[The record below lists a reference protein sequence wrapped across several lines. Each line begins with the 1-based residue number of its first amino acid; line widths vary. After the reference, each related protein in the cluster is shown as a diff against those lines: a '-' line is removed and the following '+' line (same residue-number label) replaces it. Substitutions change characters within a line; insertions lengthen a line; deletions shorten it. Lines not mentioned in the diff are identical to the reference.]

1 MTISRLLDS
10 NRDSRTAYPLKDAL
24 VSVASSGPNS
34 KQRRFYIRRA
44 DCDLE
49 SVRNPGYLERDP
61 SVECSTLTVPSRR
74 LRRFLVLNEMAS
86 DTRPHKPRRIAR
98 IQIIAVS
105 TLSITGVINYIDR
118 GSLAI
123 ANTTIRTDLGI
134 SATRMGIL
142 LSIFSLSYAFSQLP
156 MGFLLDRLGE
166 RLVLGAGMFLW
177 SLTQTATGLVTSF
190 SSFVGARVGLA
201 VGESPF
207 VVSAVKAVNDWFDVR
222 DRATPMG
229 IVNASTTLG
238 QAIAPPLLTIT
249 MLAFGWR
256 GMFVLI
262 GIPGLILSIAWF
274 AFYRE
279 RADVTSNGSELTD
292 LAASGR
298 GDNLSRI
305 SFSQWQRLFRKRT
318 VWGLMLGFGGIN
330 YTVWLYMSWM
340 PNYFEAEHH
349 ISIAKTGVIA
359 VIPFSC
365 GAVGMLLSGI
375 IADSLVRS
383 GIPPIR
389 VHKTLLI
396 IGMTCSAACTLLV
409 PYTPGATGAA
419 TAIGMALFFTYLAGN
434 SGWGLVQSI
443 APREIV
449 GSVATIQNFGSFV
462 CASFAPV
469 ITGWLL
475 DRTHSFHLTLAICSI
490 MSILGALSYLLIVK
504 DQSLS
509 LNGDGFFR

>member
-1 MTISRLLDS
+1 MLYTDR
-10 NRDSRTAYPLKDAL
+10 A
-24 VSVASSGPNS
+24 VASLEALSG
-34 KQRRFYIRRA
+34 A
-44 DCDLE
+44 
-49 SVRNPGYLERDP
+49 
-61 SVECSTLTVPSRR
+61 
-74 LRRFLVLNEMAS
+74 LNDMAF
-86 DTRPHKPRRIAR
+86 DTKPHKPRRIAR

-105 TLSITGVINYIDR
+105 ILSIAGVINYIDR

-156 MGFLLDRLGE
+156 MGFLVDRFGE
-166 RLVLGAGMFLW
+166 RLVLGAGLILW
-177 SLTQTATGLVTSF
+177 SLTQTATGLVTGF
-190 SSFVGARVGLA
+190 ASFVGARVGLA

-207 VVSAVKAVNDWFDVR
+207 VISAVKAVNDWFDVR
-222 DRATPMG
+222 DRATQMG
-229 IVNASTTLG
+229 IVSASTTLG

-262 GIPGLILSIAWF
+262 GIPGLILSIVWF
-274 AFYRE
+274 ASYRD
-279 RADVTSNGSELTD
+279 RKDVSLNGSEKAYFT
-292 LAASGR
+292 ATGQ
-298 GDNLSRI
+298 GDNLSPI
-305 SFSQWQRLFRKRT
+305 SFSQWQGLFRKRT

-340 PNYFEAEHH
+340 PNYLEAEHH
-349 ISIAKTGVIA
+349 ISVAKTGMIA

-365 GAVGMLLSGI
+365 GAVGVLLSGI
-375 IADSLVRS
+375 VADFLIRN

-389 VHKTLLI
+389 SHRTLLI
-396 IGMTCSAACTLLV
+396 SGMMCSAACTMLV
-409 PYTPGATGAA
+409 PYVPGATGAA
-419 TAIGMALFFTYLAGN
+419 IAIGMALFFNYLAGN

-475 DRTHSFHLTLAICSI
+475 DRTRSFHLTLVICS
-490 MSILGALSYLLIVK
+490 MVSILGALSYLLIVK
-504 DQSLS
+504 DPILITE
-509 LNGDGFFR
+509 

>member
-1 MTISRLLDS
+1 M
-10 NRDSRTAYPLKDAL
+10 A
-24 VSVASSGPNS
+24 
-34 KQRRFYIRRA
+34 A
-44 DCDLE
+44 D
-49 SVRNPGYLERDP
+49 
-61 SVECSTLTVPSRR
+61 TK
-74 LRRFLVLNEMAS
+74 
-86 DTRPHKPRRIAR
+86 PHKPRRIAG

-105 TLSITGVINYIDR
+105 ILSIAGVINYVDR

-123 ANTTIRTDLGI
+123 ANTTIRADLGI
-134 SATRMGIL
+134 SATRMGVL
-142 LSIFSLSYAFSQLP
+142 LSIFSLSYAISQLP
-156 MGFLLDRLGE
+156 MGILLDRFGE

-177 SLTQTATGLVTSF
+177 SLTQTATGFVRGF
-190 SSFVGARVGLA
+190 ASFVGARVGLA

-238 QAIAPPLLTIT
+238 QAISPPLLTIT

-256 GMFVLI
+256 GMFMLI
-262 GIPGLILSIAWF
+262 GIPGLLLSIMWF
-274 AFYRE
+274 AFYRD
-279 RADVTSNGSELTD
+279 RKDVSLNKSEMAYLEAT
-292 LAASGR
+292 GR
-298 GDNLSRI
+298 EGNSSRI
-305 SFSQWQRLFRKRT
+305 SFSQWWGLFRLRT
-318 VWGLMLGFGGIN
+318 VWGMMLGFGGIN

-340 PNYFEAEHH
+340 PNYLEAEHH
-349 ISIAKTGVIA
+349 VSVAKTGMIA

-375 IADSLVRS
+375 IADLLVRN

-389 VHKTLLI
+389 SHRTLLV

-409 PYTPGATGAA
+409 PYVPGATGAA
-419 TAIGMALFFTYLAGN
+419 FAIGMALFFNYLAGN

-443 APREIV
+443 APRGIV

-475 DRTHSFHLTLAICSI
+475 DRTHSFHLTLVICS
-490 MSILGALSYLLIVK
+490 MVSILGALSYLLIVK
-504 DQSLS
+504 DPILITERP
-509 LNGDGFFR
+509 LEEAL